1 MSSRRSPTLG
11 VARSRATTCRTA
23 TRSYWPPLHLCTS
36 APLHPVAPASL
47 HPCTPARLPVVR
59 PSTLGPTAGAVPRLE
74 ADPAPR
80 GLTRRQLQDHHGDQ
94 RLDPNPIPIP
104 SRIPSRIPSPNPHFK
119 PNPHPHPHPNQV
131 ANISTALWAGSET
144 QSTLKFAQRA
154 QHVQNYARANEDN
167 EAKTRLRQA
176 RARVIRVRLRVRV
189 RIKRRRCGCGR

>member
-1 MSSRRSPTLG
+1 MSAMFLFLCSSYAESDIERY
-11 VARSRATTCRTA
+11 AR
-23 TRSYWPPLHLCTS
+23 
-36 APLHPVAPASL
+36 L
-47 HPCTPARLPVVR
+47 HPCTPARLPAVT

-94 RLDPNPIPIP
+94 RLDPNPI
-104 SRIPSRIPSPNPHFK
+104 SHPSPSPSPSPDPNLK

-154 QHVQNYARANEDN
+154 QHVQNYARVNEDN

-189 RIKRRRCGCGR
+189 RIKMRRCGCGR

>member
-23 TRSYWPPLHLCTS
+23 TRSYWPPLHPCTP
-36 APLHPVAPASL
+36 APRR
-47 HPCTPARLPVVR
+47 PCTPARLPAVT

-94 RLDPNPIPIP
+94 RLDPNPI
-104 SRIPSRIPSPNPHFK
+104 SHPSPSPSPSPDPNLK

-154 QHVQNYARANEDN
+154 QHVQNYARVNEDN

-189 RIKRRRCGCGR
+189 RIKMRRCGCGR